1 MIAALKSQRGALIG
15 EGVTTYLLPR
25 AALFGV
31 RCARLPVL
39 AHLFREREGIFY
51 FIFCICHTE
60 RSVTTGPPWALQT
73 ILLRWK
79 GISDDIQVFK
89 GFRN

>member
-39 AHLFREREGIFY
+39 AHLFREREGIFLFY
-51 FIFCICHTE
+51 FLHLSHGTIRDNWSSVGFADNFITLE
-60 RSVTTGPPWALQT
+60 RY
-73 ILLRWK
+73 
-79 GISDDIQVFK
+79 
-89 GFRN
+89 FR